1 MARKMKPLGERVII
15 ERVEADSKTAGGIL
29 LPDNAK
35 EKPIRGIVK
44 AVGPGR
50 SLDDGSRQKMQVGL
64 GNEVFFT
71 SYAGTEVEID
81 GKKNIIMN
89 ESDILA
95 IIE

>member
-1 MARKMKPLGERVII
+1 MARKMRPLGERVVI
-15 ERVEADSKTAGGIL
+15 ERVEANSKTSGGIL

-44 AVGPGR
+44 AIGPGR
-50 SLDDGSRQKMQVGL
+50 ALEDGSRQTMQVKL

>member
-1 MARKMKPLGERVII
+1 MARKMRPLGDRVVV

-35 EKPIRGIVK
+35 EKPHRGIVK
-44 AVGPGR
+44 AFGPGR
-50 SLDDGSRQKMQVGL
+50 VLDDGSKQKMQVAL
-64 GNEVFFT
+64 GNEVLFT

-81 GKKNIIMN
+81 GKKIVVMN